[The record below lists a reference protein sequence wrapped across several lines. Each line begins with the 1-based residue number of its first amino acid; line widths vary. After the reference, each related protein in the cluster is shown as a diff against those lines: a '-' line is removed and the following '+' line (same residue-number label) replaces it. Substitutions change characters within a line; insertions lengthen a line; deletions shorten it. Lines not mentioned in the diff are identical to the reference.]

1 MGYEKKKEIYYANER
16 KSALV
21 CQKINK
27 DGTTSNSL
35 LFNNNKDDIETVAI
49 PRKTFQVSANEILIL
64 TQKRSKQRIARIT
77 F

>member
-21 CQKINK
+21 YQKINK